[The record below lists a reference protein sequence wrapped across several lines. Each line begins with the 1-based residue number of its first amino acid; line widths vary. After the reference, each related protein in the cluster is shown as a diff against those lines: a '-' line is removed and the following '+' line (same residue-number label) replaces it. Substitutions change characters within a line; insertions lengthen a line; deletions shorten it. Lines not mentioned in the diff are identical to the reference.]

1 MAIDATK
8 QKNNNKKQIKINK
21 TAHITNTNNM
31 NIYNNTNTNIN
42 TSHNDANS
50 KLYGISLY
58 NRLNIS

>member
-1 MAIDATK
+1 MAIYAK

-31 NIYNNTNTNIN
+31 NIYNNTNTN

>member
-1 MAIDATK
+1 MAIYAK

-31 NIYNNTNTNIN
+31 NIYNNTNT
-42 TSHNDANS
+42 SHNDANS

>member
-1 MAIDATK
+1 MAIYAK
-8 QKNNNKKQIKINK
+8 QKNNYKKQIKIKINK

-42 TSHNDANS
+42 THDANI